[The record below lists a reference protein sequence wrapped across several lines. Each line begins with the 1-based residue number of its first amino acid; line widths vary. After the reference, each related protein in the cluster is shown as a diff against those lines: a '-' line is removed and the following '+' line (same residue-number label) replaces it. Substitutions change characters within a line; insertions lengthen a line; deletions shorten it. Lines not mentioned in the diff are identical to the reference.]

1 MKANV
6 CDICR
11 KISNRTAF
19 DVCDTH
25 YYIFVRR
32 GLKSEERN
40 GRVPRMRYNI
50 ADICFDCL
58 KQLFNGE
65 MAAIMGQPKK
75 LPSWSQ
81 EARQENKERIE
92 SQRTTGQA
100 QNG

>member
-11 KISNRTAF
+11 KICNRTAF
-19 DVCDTH
+19 DACDTH

-32 GLKSEERN
+32 GRKSEERN

-58 KQLFNGE
+58 KKMFNGE
-65 MAAIMGQPKK
+65 MAATMGQPKER
-75 LPSWSQ
+75 PSWAQ
-81 EARQENKERIE
+81 EARQENKE
-92 SQRTTGQA
+92 
-100 QNG
+100 